1 MRKVKILLFVLL
13 VFVLTIPVYAQDGND
28 RLTIHLRR
36 DFGYRA
42 AGQIQGRFTISAD
55 GPHDLERVKYLL
67 DGKFFAEV
75 SEAPFKYSFSTSEY
89 AVGAHTF
96 SAVGTTASGAE
107 VFAKEV
113 RLEFVSAEESWQQVA
128 NLAVPLMAGLVVLM
142 VLGTLLLTLTG
153 RRSGSFK
160 LGKYGSA
167 GGAVCKGCGF
177 PYPRH
182 FLSPNLLVGK
192 LEMCPHCGKW
202 AIIPRAS
209 RAALDEAE
217 TRFSADAEIGLLE
230 QEPEGGAAQEQHK
243 LDETRYFDS

>member
-1 MRKVKILLFVLL
+1 MRKVQILLFVLL
-13 VFVLTIPVYAQDGND
+13 ASVLTVPTSAQGGDD

-42 AGQIQGRFTISAD
+42 AGRIQGRFTISAN
-55 GPHDLERVKYLL
+55 GPQDLERVQYLL
-67 DGKFFAEV
+67 DGEFFAEV
-75 SEAPFKYSFSTSEY
+75 SEAPFKYSFSTSDY

-96 SAVGTTASGAE
+96 SAVGTIASGAE
-107 VFAKEV
+107 IFAEEV
-113 RLEFVSAEESWQQVA
+113 RLEFISAEESWQQVA
-128 NLAVPLMAGLVVLM
+128 NLTVPLIAGIVVLM
-142 VLGTLLLTLTG
+142 VLGTLLLTLMG

-167 GGAVCKGCGF
+167 GGAVCKRCGF

-202 AIIPRAS
+202 AIVPRAS
-209 RAALDEAE
+209 RTALEEAE
-217 TRFSADAEIGLLE
+217 TRFRADAEIGLLE
-230 QEPEGGAAQEQHK
+230 QEPEGGDAQEKHK

>member
-13 VFVLTIPVYAQDGND
+13 VFVLTIPVYAQDSND

-107 VFAKEV
+107 VFAEEV

-217 TRFSADAEIGLLE
+217 TQFSADAEIGLLE

>member
-107 VFAKEV
+107 VFAEEV

>member
-1 MRKVKILLFVLL
+1 MRKVKILIFVLL
-13 VFVLTIPVYAQDGND
+13 ASVLTTPAYGQDGSD
-28 RLTIHLRR
+28 RLTIRLRR

-42 AGQIQGRFTISAD
+42 AGRIQGRFTISTD
-55 GPHDLERVKYLL
+55 GPHDLDRVNYLL
-67 DGKFFAEV
+67 DGEFFAEV
-75 SEAPFKYSFSTSEY
+75 SEAPFKFSFSTSDY

-107 VFAKEV
+107 VFAEEV

-128 NLAVPLMAGLVVLM
+128 NLAVPLIAGIVVLM
-142 VLGTLLLTLTG
+142 VLGTLLLALIG
-153 RRSGSFK
+153 RRSGKFK

-167 GGAVCKGCGF
+167 GGAVCQRCGF

-202 AIIPRAS
+202 GIVPRAS
-209 RAALDEAE
+209 RPALDEAE
-217 TRFSADAEIGLLE
+217 TRFRADAERGLLE
-230 QEPEGGAAQEQHK
+230 QESENGAAQEQHK

>member
-107 VFAKEV
+107 VFAEEV

-209 RAALDEAE
+209 RTALDEAE

-230 QEPEGGAAQEQHK
+230 QESEGGEAQEQHK

>member
-1 MRKVKILLFVLL
+1 MRKVKIFLFFLL
-13 VFVLTIPVYAQDGND
+13 VAVLTVPAYGQDGDD

-36 DFGYRA
+36 DFGYRSV
-42 AGQIQGRFTISAD
+42 GRIQGRFTISAD
-55 GPHDLERVKYLL
+55 GPHDLERVKYQL
-67 DGKFFAEV
+67 DGEVFAEV

-107 VFAKEV
+107 VFSEEV

-160 LGKYGSA
+160 LGNYGSA
-167 GGAVCKGCGF
+167 GGAVCPRCGF

-182 FLSPNLLVGK
+182 FISPNLLVGK

-202 AIIPRAS
+202 AIVPRAS
-209 RAALDEAE
+209 RTALDEAE
-217 TRFSADAEIGLLE
+217 TRFRADAEIGLLA
-230 QEPEGGAAQEQHK
+230 QESEGGDAQEQHK

>member
-1 MRKVKILLFVLL
+1 MRKAKILLFVLL
-13 VFVLTIPVYAQDGND
+13 VSVLTIPAYGQDGDD

-67 DGKFFAEV
+67 DGEFFAEV
-75 SEAPFKYSFSTSEY
+75 SEAPYKYSFSTSDY

-96 SAVGTTASGAE
+96 SAIGTTASGAE
-107 VFAKEV
+107 VFAEEV
-113 RLEFVSAEESWQQVA
+113 RLEFVSAEESWKQAA

-160 LGKYGSA
+160 LGNYGSA

-202 AIIPRAS
+202 AIVPRAS
-209 RAALDEAE
+209 RTALDEAE

>member
-13 VFVLTIPVYAQDGND
+13 ASVLTIPAYGQDGND
-28 RLTIHLRR
+28 QLTIRLRR

-55 GPHDLERVKYLL
+55 GPQDLERVKYLL
-67 DGKFFAEV
+67 DGEFFAEV
-75 SEAPFKYSFSTSEY
+75 SEAPYKFSFSTSDY
-89 AVGAHTF
+89 ALGTHTF
-96 SAVGTTASGAE
+96 SAIGTTASGAE
-107 VFAKEV
+107 ILVEEV
-113 RLEFVSAEESWQQVA
+113 RLEFVSAEESWQQAA
-128 NLAVPLMAGLVVLM
+128 NLTVPLIAGIVVLM
-142 VLGTLLLTLTG
+142 VLGTLLLTLMG

-160 LGKYGSA
+160 LGIYGSA
-167 GGAVCKGCGF
+167 GGAVCPRCGF

-202 AIIPRAS
+202 AIVPLANRT
-209 RAALDEAE
+209 ALDEAE
-217 TRFSADAEIGLLE
+217 TRFRADAEIGLLE
-230 QEPEGGAAQEQHK
+230 QEPEGGEAQEQHK

>member
-1 MRKVKILLFVLL
+1 MRKVKILLFVL
-13 VFVLTIPVYAQDGND
+13 FASVLTIPAYGQDSKD
-28 RLTIHLRR
+28 QLTIHLRR

-42 AGQIQGRFTISAD
+42 AGQIQGRFTISSI
-55 GPHDLERVKYLL
+55 GPQDLERVKYLL
-67 DGKFFAEV
+67 DGEFFAEV
-75 SEAPFKYSFSTSEY
+75 SEAPFKFSFSTSEY

-107 VFAKEV
+107 VFAEEV

-142 VLGTLLLTLTG
+142 VLGTLLLTLMG

-167 GGAVCKGCGF
+167 GGAVCPRCGF

-182 FLSPNLLVGK
+182 FISPNLLVGK

-209 RAALDEAE
+209 RTALDEAE
-217 TRFSADAEIGLLE
+217 TRFRADAETGLLE
-230 QEPEGGAAQEQHK
+230 QESEGGEAQEKHK
-243 LDETRYFDS
+243 LDETRYLDS

>member
-1 MRKVKILLFVLL
+1 MGKVKILLFVLL
-13 VFVLTIPVYAQDGND
+13 AFMLTVPAYGQDGND

-42 AGQIQGRFTISAD
+42 AGHIQGRFTISVD
-55 GPHDLERVKYLL
+55 GPHDLERVNYLL
-67 DGKFFAEV
+67 DGEFFAEV
-75 SEAPFKYSFSTSEY
+75 SESPFKFSFSTSDY
-89 AVGAHTF
+89 TLGAHTF

-107 VFAKEV
+107 VFAEEIG
-113 RLEFVSAEESWQQVA
+113 LEFISAEESWKQVGS
-128 NLAVPLMAGLVVLM
+128 LAVPLIAGIVVLM
-142 VLGTLLLTLTG
+142 VLGTLLLTLMG

-160 LGKYGSA
+160 LGNYGSA
-167 GGAVCKGCGF
+167 GGAVCQRCGF

-202 AIIPRAS
+202 AIVPRAS
-209 RAALDEAE
+209 RTALDEAE
-217 TRFSADAEIGLLE
+217 TRFRTDAEIGLLE
-230 QEPEGGAAQEQHK
+230 QESEGGATQEQHK

>member
-1 MRKVKILLFVLL
+1 MSKVRILIFFLL
-13 VFVLTIPVYAQDGND
+13 ASVLTIPAYGQDGDD
-28 RLTIHLRR
+28 RLTIRLRR

-55 GPHDLERVKYLL
+55 GPQDLERVKYLL
-67 DGKFFAEV
+67 DGEFFAEV
-75 SEAPFKYSFSTSEY
+75 LEAPFKFSFSTSDY

-96 SAVGTTASGAE
+96 SAIGTTASGAE
-107 VFAKEV
+107 IFAEEV
-113 RLEFVSAEESWQQVA
+113 RLEFVSAEESWQQAA
-128 NLAVPLMAGLVVLM
+128 NLTITLIGAIVVLM
-142 VLGTLLLTLTG
+142 VLGAILVTLMG

-167 GGAVCKGCGF
+167 GGAVCQRCGF
-177 PYPRH
+177 PYSRH

-192 LEMCPHCGKW
+192 LEMCPHCSKW

-217 TRFSADAEIGLLE
+217 ARFRADAEIGLLE
-230 QEPEGGAAQEQHK
+230 QEPEGGEAQQKHK

>member
-1 MRKVKILLFVLL
+1 MRKVKIFLFFLL
-13 VFVLTIPVYAQDGND
+13 VAVLTVPAYGQDGDD

-36 DFGYRA
+36 DFGYRSV
-42 AGQIQGRFTISAD
+42 GRIQGRFTISAD

-67 DGKFFAEV
+67 DGEFFAEV

-107 VFAKEV
+107 VFSEEV
-113 RLEFVSAEESWQQVA
+113 RLEFVSAEESWQQVG
-128 NLAVPLMAGLVVLM
+128 NLAVPLLAGLVVLM

-160 LGKYGSA
+160 LGNYGSA
-167 GGAVCKGCGF
+167 GGAVCPRCGF

-182 FLSPNLLVGK
+182 FISPNLLVGK

-202 AIIPRAS
+202 AIVPRAS
-209 RAALDEAE
+209 RTALDEAE
-217 TRFSADAEIGLLE
+217 TRFRADAEIGLLA
-230 QEPEGGAAQEQHK
+230 QESEGGDAQEQHK